1 MSTLEGPSIIIL
13 WKYPHLCFNTEKS
26 PSPEKKDP
34 ESPPITDSKQ
44 PPLPPSNGKAID
56 HGQKS
61 KKFDTTSQAIPP
73 PDLGENAQ
81 RQTTPNSYR
90 CHINNMTEIVG
101 IPTIMFTLEGRGHL
115 LLNCGNT
122 HTYVY
127 IRGVIYSYIVEIP
140 TLMFTLEGR
149 GRLFLNCGNTHTY
162 VYIRGAVYY

>member
-1 MSTLEGPSIIIL
+1 MWVFPQFKNRCYHSVWRFL
-13 WKYPHLCFNTEKS
+13 NTEKS

-90 CHINNMTEIVG
+90 CHINNMTVS
-101 IPTIMFTLEGRGHL
+101 FTDFSMEF
-115 LLNCGNT
+115 NIT
-122 HTYVY
+122 WFPV
-127 IRGVIYSYIVEIP
+127 
-140 TLMFTLEGR
+140 
-149 GRLFLNCGNTHTY
+149 
-162 VYIRGAVYY
+162 